1 MGFFNNKPCATADRT
16 TQALNTLCALL
27 SLRYLD
33 GIATI
38 YSVKIAGRELV
49 FTFVLAGIPDYVHT
63 LSVPV
68 LDIQDNGHTLITG
81 RMHCS
86 TPFLEAAL
94 NRLARGKVPRHGT
107 LAGLKTELVRID
119 VSFGFLQVVWL
130 MSLPLRN
137 CQKSLHLPLR
147 ETFSPATRHGFAFV
161 PALLTARHF
170 EALGRAR
177 FPRICKE

>member
-94 NRLARGKVPRHGT
+94 NRLARGRISVPDNETAAILTRLRPT
-107 LAGLKTELVRID
+107 LLA
-119 VSFGFLQVVWL
+119 
-130 MSLPLRN
+130 
-137 CQKSLHLPLR
+137 
-147 ETFSPATRHGFAFV
+147 
-161 PALLTARHF
+161 PALDSRLA
-170 EALGRAR
+170 AR
-177 FPRICKE
+177 FSAKFHDMAHSQA

>member
-38 YSVKIAGRELV
+38 YSVKVAGKELV
-49 FTFVLAGIPDYVHT
+49 FTFILVGIPDYVHT
-63 LSVPV
+63 LSVPA

-81 RMHCS
+81 RIRCS

-94 NRLARGKVPRHGT
+94 NRLARGKITVPDNETAAILARLKST
-107 LAGLKTELVRID
+107 LLA
-119 VSFGFLQVVWL
+119 
-130 MSLPLRN
+130 
-137 CQKSLHLPLR
+137 
-147 ETFSPATRHGFAFV
+147 
-161 PALLTARHF
+161 PALDSRLA
-170 EALGRAR
+170 ER
-177 FPRICKE
+177 FSAKFREMAQSQA

>member
-68 LDIQDNGHTLITG
+68 LDIQDNGYTLITG
-81 RMHCS
+81 RIRCS

-94 NRLARGKVPRHGT
+94 NRLARGRITVPDNETAAILARLRST
-107 LAGLKTELVRID
+107 LLA
-119 VSFGFLQVVWL
+119 Q
-130 MSLPLRN
+130 
-137 CQKSLHLPLR
+137 
-147 ETFSPATRHGFAFV
+147 
-161 PALLTARHF
+161 ALDSRLA
-170 EALGRAR
+170 AR
-177 FPRICKE
+177 FSAKFREMAHSQA

>member
-1 MGFFNNKPCATADRT
+1 MEFFNNKPCATADRT

-38 YSVKIAGRELV
+38 YSVKVAGKELV
-49 FTFVLAGIPDYVHT
+49 FTFILVGIPDYVHT

-81 RMHCS
+81 RIRCS

-94 NRLARGKVPRHGT
+94 NRLARGRITVPDNETAAILARLRST
-107 LAGLKTELVRID
+107 LLA
-119 VSFGFLQVVWL
+119 Q
-130 MSLPLRN
+130 
-137 CQKSLHLPLR
+137 
-147 ETFSPATRHGFAFV
+147 
-161 PALLTARHF
+161 ALDSRLA
-170 EALGRAR
+170 AR
-177 FPRICKE
+177 FSAKFREMAHSQA